1 MKSNFVRRSS
11 SIGRHEMHISFKT
24 KYCHEVFEYEQVQE
38 LCMHIFLETAKEM
51 KIDLSEIGFD
61 KNHAH
66 MDIDIGLL
74 SVVDIA
80 KKFKGRSGRKIL
92 RAFPWIKKKYFWGSG
107 FWSPVVY
114 FDSVGN
120 NRDYIRK
127 YVRDQGKQ
135 LKMNKFL
142 N

>member
-1 MKSNFVRRSS
+1 MNGFVRRSS

-24 KYCHEVFEYEQVQE
+24 KYCHEVFEYEQVRE
-38 LCMHIFLETAKEM
+38 LCMHIFLETAEEM

-92 RAFPWIKKKYFWGSG
+92 RVFPWIKKKYFWGSG

-135 LKMNKFL
+135 LKMNEFL

>member
-1 MKSNFVRRSS
+1 M
-11 SIGRHEMHISFKT
+11 
-24 KYCHEVFEYEQVQE
+24 
-38 LCMHIFLETAKEM
+38 ETAKEM
-51 KIDLSEIGFD
+51 KIDISEIGFD

-66 MDIDIGLL
+66 IDIDIGLR
-74 SVVDIA
+74 SMPEIA
-80 KKFKGRSGRKIL
+80 KILKGRTGRKIL
-92 RAFPWIKKKYFWGSG
+92 KTFPWIKKKYFWGSG

-127 YVRDQGKQ
+127 YVREQGKQ
-135 LKMNKFL
+135 LKIKEFL

>member
-1 MKSNFVRRSS
+1 MKSDFARRNS
-11 SIGRHEMHISFKT
+11 SIGRHEMHISFKV
-24 KYCHEVFEYEQVQE
+24 KYCHEVFEYKQVRDT
-38 LCMHIFLETAKEM
+38 CKHIFLEAAKDM
-51 KIDLSEIGFD
+51 GINIPEIGFD
-61 KNHAH
+61 KNHVH
-66 MDIDIGLL
+66 MDIDMGLW

-92 RAFPWIKKKYFWGSG
+92 KKFPWIKRKYFWGSG

-127 YVRDQGKQ
+127 YVKNQGKQ
-135 LKMNKFL
+135 LKIKEFL